1 MLEVDFVCVEFNYT
15 EFAIDM
21 HQVKNNNWRI

>member
-1 MLEVDFVCVEFNYT
+1 MLEVDYACIEFNYI
-15 EFAIDM
+15 ELAIDM

>member
-21 HQVKNNNWRI
+21 HQVRSNNWRI

>member
-1 MLEVDFVCVEFNYT
+1 MFEVDYACIEFNHI
-15 EFAIDM
+15 ELAIDM